1 MRFPGVSVLASQT
14 SHAGGKVVPTKTTTK
29 SPEMTEVLITEVLH
43 PAPVALPTVN
53 AHISP
58 RGGLDILSRDEI
70 ARLRDASS
78 GGLHELLRRC
88 ALAVLTTGSDS
99 DDPRAAQLKY
109 PDFDIQVHQQDRG
122 IKIELRNAP
131 GVAFVDGEI
140 IRGVAELLYAVVRDI
155 AYVAIEIN
163 GSVKFDM
170 DTSEGVTGA
179 VFEILRNARVLRPH
193 VDPNLV
199 VCWGG
204 HSIGRDEY
212 IYTKRVGYELG
223 LRRLDIC
230 TGCGPGAM
238 KGPMKGATIAH
249 AKQRRTGNRY
259 IGVTEPG
266 IIAAESPNP
275 IVNHLVIMPDI
286 EKRLEAFVRLGHGII
301 VFPGGVGTAEEIL
314 YLLGLMLHPDNVALP
329 FPLILTGPK
338 ASAAYFEQIDEFLR
352 LTMGE
357 AATSR
362 YRIIVDDPALVAS
375 VMVQG
380 VRRVREQRL
389 HSKDA
394 FFFNWSLRVP
404 AEFQRPFQPNHRSM
418 SALDLHRDQP
428 AHQLAANLRRAF
440 SGIVAGNVKE
450 EGMRQIEQHGPFE
463 IHGDPEIMLA
473 LDALLRA
480 FVDQRR
486 MKMVGEYRP
495 CYRVLA

>member
-1 MRFPGVSVLASQT
+1 MNDI
-14 SHAGGKVVPTKTTTK
+14 HIK
-29 SPEMTEVLITEVLH
+29 
-43 PAPVALPTVN
+43 LPTVD
-53 AHISP
+53 ARISP
-58 RGGLDILSRDEI
+58 HGGLDILSRQEI
-70 ARLRDASS
+70 AALRDASS

-99 DDPRAAQLKY
+99 DDPRAAQLRY
-109 PDFDIQVHQQDRG
+109 PDFDIQVLQQDRG
-122 IKIELRNAP
+122 IKIELHNAP
-131 GVAFVDGEI
+131 ALAFVEGEI
-140 IRGVAELLYAVVRDI
+140 IRGVAELLFAVVRDI
-155 AYVAIEIN
+155 AYAAIEVNEN
-163 GSVKFDM
+163 GKFNLES
-170 DTSEGVTGA
+170 TEGITGA

-193 VDPNLV
+193 QDPNLV

-204 HSIGRDEY
+204 HSIGREEY
-212 IYTKRVGYELG
+212 DYTKKVGYELG

-249 AKQRRTGNRY
+249 AKQRCTGNCY
-259 IGVTEPG
+259 IGITEPG

-314 YLLGLMLHPDNVALP
+314 YLLGLLMHPENLNVP
-329 FPLILTGPK
+329 FPLVLTGPK
-338 ASAAYFEQIDEFLR
+338 GSAAYFEQIDQFLR
-352 LTMGE
+352 LTLGE

-362 YRIIVDDPALVAS
+362 YRIIVDDPAEVART
-375 VMVQG
+375 MVQG
-380 VRRVREQRL
+380 IKKVREHRREF
-389 HSKDA
+389 KDA
-394 FFFNWSLRVP
+394 FFFNWSLTVP
-404 AEFQRPFQPNHRSM
+404 LDFQKPFNPNHEAM
-418 SALDLHRDQP
+418 AALNLHRDQP
-428 AHQLAANLRRAF
+428 AHRLAANLRRAF

-450 EGMRQIEQHGPFE
+450 EGMRYIEQSGPFE
-463 IHGDPEIMLA
+463 IHGDPEIMQA

-486 MKMVGEYRP
+486 MKMTGEYRP